1 MRYASWQSRLES
13 SGVPKVCR
21 CLWRCWVWV
30 NRRAGIVSNRRRGGH
45 ELQMP
50 EAVFDDLC
58 RRDGCAD
65 AQRLLVA
72 KRTGCHA
79 AER

>member
-13 SGVPKVCR
+13 SGGPEVCR
-21 CLWRCWVWV
+21 
-30 NRRAGIVSNRRRGGH
+30 

-50 EAVFDDLC
+50 EDVFDDLC
-58 RRDGCAD
+58 RRDGRAEP
-65 AQRLLVA
+65 QRLLVA
-72 KRTGCHA
+72 KRTDCYA

>member
-21 CLWRCWVWV
+21 
-30 NRRAGIVSNRRRGGH
+30 

-50 EAVFDDLC
+50 EDVFDDLC
-58 RRDGCAD
+58 RRDGRAD
-65 AQRLLVA
+65 PQHLIMA